1 MSFHPPGIYQLEP
14 EGVDEDLQYGVAFY
28 HPRKDHLRRVLHQQE
43 VGNVQSLTALF
54 IGRYPFQQV
63 GTCGTPAKGFQHRQ
77 PLPPF
82 FRRLEVGE
90 EDNLPA
96 AQYLHGL
103 AVEAPVHPSG
113 GKPDEVRD
121 EKGGNQCRLLALDNG
136 YGLGGHGGGGVRQ
149 QVLAEQALLHPEVR
163 YLPYRMYP
171 AYLVEGF
178 LDTVSR
184 FSVIAHDLART
195 HIAVPVCLPEYG
207 RPIPHP

>member
-1 MSFHPPGIYQLEP
+1 M
-14 EGVDEDLQYGVAFY
+14 
-28 HPRKDHLRRVLHQQE
+28 KDHLRRVLHQQE
-43 VGNVQSLTALF
+43 VGDVQSGFTLR
-54 IGRYPFQQV
+54 IGRNPLQHV
-63 GTCGTPAKGFQHRQ
+63 GAGGTPAKGFQHRQ
-77 PLPPF
+77 PSPPF

-149 QVLAEQALLHPEVR
+149 QVLAEQALFHSEIR
-163 YLPYRMYP
+163 ELPYRMYP
-171 AYLVEGF
+171 ADLVERL
-178 LDTVSR
+178 LDTMSGCGIV
-184 FSVIAHDLART
+184 AHDLART

-207 RPIPHP
+207 RPVPHP